1 MHEKIIWSNTSK
13 LKKEGQ
19 KGLNGLRS
27 QKPLK
32 KFEGKWPKKKV
43 LCALIDRRER
53 ENFWIE
59 HVKNL
64 WFKKISERFSIDR
77 KLHLIDPEPIELGR
91 FKANF

>member
-1 MHEKIIWSNTSK
+1 M
-13 LKKEGQ
+13 KKEGQ
-19 KGLNGLRS
+19 KGLTGLRS

-32 KFEGKWPKKKV
+32 KFEGKWQKKKV

-77 KLHLIDPEPIELGR
+77 KLHLIDPEPIEPGR
-91 FKANF
+91 FKTNF